1 MDLISIIVPVYNV
14 EKYLSECIDS
24 ILAQTYENFELILVD
39 DGSPD
44 NSGKICDEYEEK
56 DKRIKV
62 IHKENGGVS
71 SARNTG
77 LDNAKG
83 EYITFI
89 DSDDVVDKQYLE
101 LMHQKL
107 TETNSDMCFCH
118 FDRFDENGSKEN
130 KEDIPEYLEVDF
142 GRPEFVDF
150 VSMFF
155 NLKKNVFGSIWRV
168 LYKKFIIESLK
179 FNPKIKISEDLIFVL
194 NAIFNSKSI
203 SSISNI
209 LYHYRMNLNSA
220 GKTYKNNFLE
230 GQLELQKELASL
242 FDKFDCRTAEK
253 LSEPYYCLLCYYLF
267 SNEIK
272 FRKSN
277 FDYKENLR
285 KIRNSELYKYFKIFS
300 ARKILKFKSKIKY
313 AIIYFIVKT
322 KILG

>member
-1 MDLISIIVPVYNV
+1 MELISIIVPVYKV
-14 EKYLSECIDS
+14 EKYLCECVDS

-44 NSGKICDEYEEK
+44 NSGKICDKYAEK

-62 IHKENGGVS
+62 IHKENAGVS

-77 LDNAKG
+77 LDNANG

-89 DSDDVVDKQYLE
+89 DSDDIVDKKYLE
-101 LMHQKL
+101 LMQQKL
-107 TETNSDMCFCH
+107 AETNSDMCFCH
-118 FDRFDENGSKEN
+118 FDRFDEMGPKEN
-130 KEDIPEYLEVDF
+130 KEYIPEYLEVDF
-142 GRPEFVDF
+142 QKPEFVNF
-150 VSMFF
+150 ASAFF
-155 NLKKNVFGSIWRV
+155 NLKKNVFGSSCRV
-168 LYKKFIIESLK
+168 LYRSTAINVRFNTSLI
-179 FNPKIKISEDLIFVL
+179 FCEDLVFILNVLL
-194 NAIFNSKSI
+194 NASSFCSI
-203 SSISNI
+203 DNV
-209 LYHYRMNLNSA
+209 LYHYRTNMSSALNN
-220 GKTYKNNFLE
+220 YKKNFLSNQLALKKEITLVLNNFD
-230 GQLELQKELASL
+230 GKQ
-242 FDKFDCRTAEK
+242 TAEVIR
-253 LSEPYYCLLCYYLF
+253 PYFALQCYYLF

-285 KIRNSELYKYFKIFS
+285 KIRNSELYQYFKLFS